1 MYTMIITGI
10 FRRHL
15 CNHVNVKRTT
25 HTHVRMFHKLHSS
38 KCTKY
43 QVPKVHFSFF
53 NNASCTLGTLYKM
66 VELSSNSHVNVAK
79 NPGKDLFKK
88 KKEKKVTSLPANNNN
103 NNKKK
108 KSPVHLIPNLP
119 CCCQYNDG
127 IGITGI

>member
-1 MYTMIITGI
+1 
-10 FRRHL
+10 
-15 CNHVNVKRTT
+15 
-25 HTHVRMFHKLHSS
+25 
-38 KCTKY
+38 
-43 QVPKVHFSFF
+43 
-53 NNASCTLGTLYKM
+53 M